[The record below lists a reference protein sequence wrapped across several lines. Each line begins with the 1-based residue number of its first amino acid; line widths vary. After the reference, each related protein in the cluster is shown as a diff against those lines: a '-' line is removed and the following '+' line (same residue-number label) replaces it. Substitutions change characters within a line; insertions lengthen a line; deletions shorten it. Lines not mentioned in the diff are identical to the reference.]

1 MFTNLAKSGIMV
13 MLIKNKGE
21 IMMNMMKKT
30 IITLIVILLSLVI
43 LCGTVQAA
51 SVSIRP
57 SSNKVTVRK

>member
-1 MFTNLAKSGIMV
+1 
-13 MLIKNKGE
+13 
-21 IMMNMMKKT
+21 MMNMMKKT